1 MVWFLNG
8 LIRSAGYYLKNMI
21 FQIDGLDHFINEL
34 KIYQKDW
41 CSNNN
46 RALISFLLLL
56 KICPKRRRS
65 WGNLKT
71 IVYLQC
77 FLWKWVSHIFRLS
90 LSIRPDNRAWGKCW
104 TWWVSL
110 TLSNFHHFLSKI
122 LGIEQHSRVQ
132 SWFQEVL
139 PGKPTPANSNFLMPA
154 HKKTTGCERGKWR
167 GSNFFFKL
175 VWSSWSAFYFTLT
188 KVKIFQDSEKDCQSG
203 IFCEFDESLWKKLDG
218 ACALLLWY
226 FTQLNC
232 LMMGPLAPSS
242 AAFESKCIIPERKLL
257 LFS

>member
-21 FQIDGLDHFINEL
+21 FQIAGLDHFINEL

-41 CSNNN
+41 CSNNK

-56 KICPKRRRS
+56 KICPKRRRRL
-65 WGNLKT
+65 GNLKT

-167 GSNFFFKL
+167 GSNFFFQVGLIKL
-175 VWSSWSAFYFTLT
+175 VSFF
-188 KVKIFQDSEKDCQSG
+188 FH
-203 IFCEFDESLWKKLDG
+203 FD
-218 ACALLLWY
+218 
-226 FTQLNC
+226 
-232 LMMGPLAPSS
+232 
-242 AAFESKCIIPERKLL
+242 
-257 LFS
+257 

>member
-21 FQIDGLDHFINEL
+21 FQIAGLDHFINKL

-41 CSNNN
+41 CSNNK
-46 RALISFLLLL
+46 RALISVLLLL
-56 KICPKRRRS
+56 KICPKRRRRF
-65 WGNLKT
+65 GNLKT

-110 TLSNFHHFLSKI
+110 TSSNCHHFLSKI

-167 GSNFFFKL
+167 GSNFFFQVGLIKL
-175 VWSSWSAFYFTLT
+175 VSFLFHFDQ
-188 KVKIFQDSEKDCQSG
+188 VKIFQDCTS
-203 IFCEFDESLWKKLDG
+203 I
-218 ACALLLWY
+218 
-226 FTQLNC
+226 
-232 LMMGPLAPSS
+232 
-242 AAFESKCIIPERKLL
+242 
-257 LFS
+257 

>member
-1 MVWFLNG
+1 MASLEVLATISKTWFFNLLDWTILLMSWKFTRN
-8 LIRSAGYYLKNMI
+8 
-21 FQIDGLDHFINEL
+21 IDAVTIKELSFHFYPCW
-34 KIYQKDW
+34 K
-41 CSNNN
+41 
-46 RALISFLLLL
+46 F
-56 KICPKRRRS
+56 CPKRRRRL
-65 WGNLKT
+65 GNLKT

-167 GSNFFFKL
+167 GSNFFFQVGLIKL
-175 VWSSWSAFYFTLT
+175 VSFLFH
-188 KVKIFQDSEKDCQSG
+188 
-203 IFCEFDESLWKKLDG
+203 FD
-218 ACALLLWY
+218 
-226 FTQLNC
+226 
-232 LMMGPLAPSS
+232 
-242 AAFESKCIIPERKLL
+242 
-257 LFS
+257 